1 MNFNL
6 SDTDLQRCSE
16 DFLFFCDTFGIPL
29 FDWQR
34 EAFGNATRRV
44 NGKFLHPLGAIS
56 VPRGNGKSYG
66 AGAVGSGRLIFGK
79 PPQDVLSV
87 ALDTDGARV
96 VMAHAE
102 KILRSHPVLE
112 GLCEFKTDSILV
124 PSTGSI
130 WRVKSR
136 DHTSSRGLHPDVI
149 LYDEVGWAKD
159 DELFSSLCASQ
170 ASVAD
175 PLFLVVSTVGRRK
188 VGPLWTIKSLAEGA
202 AA

>member
-1 MNFNL
+1 MNL
-6 SDTDLQRCSE
+6 SDHDLQQVSE
-16 DFLFFCDTFGIPL
+16 AFLFFCDTFSIPL

-34 EAFGNATRRV
+34 EAFGNATRREA
-44 NGKFLHPLGAIS
+44 GTFLYPLGGIS
-56 VPRGNGKSYG
+56 VPRGNGKSWG
-66 AGAVGSGRLIFGK
+66 AAAVGCWRLIFGP
-79 PPQDVLSV
+79 PPQDILSV
-87 ALDTDGARV
+87 ALDLDGAKV

-112 GLCEFKTDSILV
+112 GLAEFKADTIV
-124 PSTGSI
+124 IPSTGST

-136 DHTSSRGLHPDVI
+136 DHTSSRGLHPQVVV
-149 LYDEVGWAKD
+149 YDECGWAKD